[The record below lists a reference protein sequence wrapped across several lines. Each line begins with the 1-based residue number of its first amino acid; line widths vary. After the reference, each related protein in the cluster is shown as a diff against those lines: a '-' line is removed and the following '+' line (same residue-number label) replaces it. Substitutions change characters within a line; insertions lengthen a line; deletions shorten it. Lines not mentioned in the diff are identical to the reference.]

1 VVVSGDFLPKN
12 DVLILPSIE
21 GDGRFIWCVPW
32 EDNLN
37 VIGTTDTNFDGDKD
51 GLYVTKDEVKYL
63 LDAVNKYLQG
73 SPITEDDILS
83 VYAGLRPLLDDA
95 DAEDSTERSRD
106 FEIWWSNDNLA
117 TIAGGKLTSFLQM
130 AEKVVLS
137 IEDTHPEMF
146 SDYPVKTKE
155 NILKVPAYPMYQQLR
170 RSYGDNNTLKIKD
183 IIDEDESLG
192 YRFDIKYKYLKAEIV
207 FFIRH
212 QSAVTLDDVLTR
224 RTLIS
229 YNMKDWDEKLIN
241 NVCDLFQQ
249 ELHWTD
255 SEKVL
260 QVSRYRKT
268 WEIMHTWR

>member
-1 VVVSGDFLPKN
+1 
-12 DVLILPSIE
+12 
-21 GDGRFIWCVPW
+21 
-32 EDNLN
+32 
-37 VIGTTDTNFDGDKD
+37 
-51 GLYVTKDEVKYL
+51 
-63 LDAVNKYLQG
+63 
-73 SPITEDDILS
+73 
-83 VYAGLRPLLDDA
+83 
-95 DAEDSTERSRD
+95 
-106 FEIWWSNDNLA
+106 
-117 TIAGGKLTSFLQM
+117 M

-155 NILKVPAYPMYQQLR
+155 NILKIPAYPMYQQLR

-255 SEKVL
+255 SEKVS